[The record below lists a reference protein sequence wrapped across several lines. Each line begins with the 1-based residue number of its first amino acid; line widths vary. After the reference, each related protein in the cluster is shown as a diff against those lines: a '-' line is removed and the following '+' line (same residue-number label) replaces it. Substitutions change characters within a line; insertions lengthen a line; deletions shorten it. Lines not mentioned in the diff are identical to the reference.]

1 MLDEILK
8 SIRAHLYERA
18 VSPLMGSFI
27 VSWAV
32 WNYKFLLVVL
42 SGTPIAEK
50 FDLIE
55 NLLFSGWYQILMQG
69 ALYPLIT
76 ALTYLYIY
84 PYPATKVF
92 EFSRNRQKEITNI
105 KKKIEEE
112 TLLTVKESRAI
123 RGEIFELEER
133 LQKEI
138 ERKDNEIQRLKDELN
153 SVNTAP
159 ETKVLTAED
168 ILSKPDEETE
178 NNSSDSLD
186 SSQIDILKE
195 IGSYDDEVSERGIVA
210 SSKEGHVKA
219 MYNLGELEK
228 HGHIKKD
235 YSQSLDDYSYILT
248 HKGRTF
254 LVKFNHV

>member
-1 MLDEILK
+1 MFDEILK

-32 WNYKFLLVVL
+32 WNYKFLLLVL
-42 SGTPIAEK
+42 SGIPITEK

-55 NLLFSGWYQILMQG
+55 NLLFPGWYQILMQG
-69 ALYPLIT
+69 AIYPLIT
-76 ALTYLYIY
+76 ALIYLYLY
-84 PYPATKVF
+84 PYPAIKVY
-92 EFSRNRQKEITNI
+92 EFSRNRQKEITDI

-123 RGEIFELEER
+123 RGEIFELEES

-159 ETKVLTAED
+159 QSKALTAED
-168 ILSKPDEETE
+168 ILSAPDEKE
-178 NNSSDSLD
+178 NSLTD
-186 SSQIDILKE
+186 ILFDDQIEILKE
-195 IGSYDDEVSERGIVA
+195 IGSYDDEVSERDIVA
-210 SSKEGHVKA
+210 SSREGNVKA
-219 MYNLGELEK
+219 KYNLGELEK
-228 HGHIKKD
+228 NGYIKKD
-235 YSQSLDDYSYILT
+235 YSQNLGDYSYILT
-248 HKGRTF
+248 HKGRSF
-254 LVKFNHV
+254 LVEFNHV